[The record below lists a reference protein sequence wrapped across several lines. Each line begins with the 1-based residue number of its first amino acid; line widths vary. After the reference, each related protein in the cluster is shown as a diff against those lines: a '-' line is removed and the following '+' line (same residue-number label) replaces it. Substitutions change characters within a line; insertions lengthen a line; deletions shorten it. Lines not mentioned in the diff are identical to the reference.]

1 LASDEGDTTD
11 EGDACTDAD
20 APDIC
25 VDHRHVPAFV
35 TGSGAMLI
43 ESAARLGIHLAQAQ
57 SAALIRLLDELDEW
71 NQRMNLTAIRERPQ
85 QITKHLLDSLSIQ
98 PVLHGKRVCDIGTG
112 AGFPGIPLAIVN
124 PQREFTL
131 IDSTAKKLKFIDHV
145 AQLLALRNITT
156 VHTRAEN
163 HRPEA
168 RFDVVV
174 SRAVGP
180 VNQFVQWAGH
190 LCVGG
195 GRLLAM
201 KGRYP
206 HDELGKLPNGW
217 KLAAVHK
224 LEVPGLDEERH
235 LVEVCR
241 SHDRV

>member
-1 LASDEGDTTD
+1 MENALTEG
-11 EGDACTDAD
+11 
-20 APDIC
+20 
-25 VDHRHVPAFV
+25 
-35 TGSGAMLI
+35 
-43 ESAARLGIHLAQAQ
+43 AALLGITLSESQV
-57 SAALIRLLDELDEW
+57 AALIRLLDELDDW

-98 PVLHGKRVCDIGTG
+98 PFLHGTRICDVGTG

-124 PQREFTL
+124 HECDFTL

-145 AQLLALRNITT
+145 SELLQLSNIQT
-156 VHTRAEN
+156 VHTRAES
-163 HRPEA
+163 HRTDD

-180 VNQFVQWAGH
+180 VAQFVAWAGH
-190 LCVGG
+190 LCIGG

-224 LEVPGLDEERH
+224 LVVPGLDEERH
-235 LVEVCR
+235 LVEICR
-241 SHDRV
+241 SHDKV